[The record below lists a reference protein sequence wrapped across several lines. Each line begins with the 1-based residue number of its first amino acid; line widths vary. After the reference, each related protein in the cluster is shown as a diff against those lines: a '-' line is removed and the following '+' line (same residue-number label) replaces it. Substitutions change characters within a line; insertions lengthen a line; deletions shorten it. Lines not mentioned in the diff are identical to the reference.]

1 MPDSSHEEHQI
12 EVAGLPIQLRRGGSG
27 STLLVVHHE
36 TGNPGWMPFHDA
48 LAQSHDVLLPTL
60 PGWDGTQRGEWMR
73 NPRDLASVLQLLLDE
88 LAVERC
94 AIVGLGF
101 GGFLAAEM
109 AVANQA
115 RIDGLVLVGAMG
127 LQVEDA
133 EIRDQFLEG
142 HEDYVQSC
150 FHDVANF
157 HALFGETPSTEQ
169 LVAWD
174 ANREMTA
181 RTAQTAWK
189 PFLYSQSLP
198 HLLSSVR
205 CLRWWCIRSTTRS
218 SRWVARRPTRSG
230 SATPGSKRW
239 RMPDTSLKPNRPTR
253 WRAQS
258 PRSSPD
264 PLMRASGVRI
274 RRPVVGLL
282 LAVVCVG
289 LSASFATAR
298 PTVPAST
305 LTGSSRHP
313 SSPTSRAVGIRLPA
327 ND

>member
-73 NPRDLASVLQLLLDE
+73 NPRDLASVLQLLLDDE

-94 AIVGLGF
+94 AVLGLGF

-127 LQVEDA
+127 LQVEGA
-133 EIRDQFLEG
+133 EIRDQFLEWPAARRRVRRG

-157 HALFGETPSTEQ
+157 HALSRP
-169 LVAWD
+169 
-174 ANREMTA
+174 A
-181 RTAQTAWK
+181 RRRA
-189 PFLYSQSLP
+189 PNS
-198 HLLSSVR
+198 
-205 CLRWWCIRSTTRS
+205 S
-218 SRWVARRPTRSG
+218 SRGTR
-230 SATPGSKRW
+230 T
-239 RMPDTSLKPNRPTR
+239 
-253 WRAQS
+253 
-258 PRSSPD
+258 
-264 PLMRASGVRI
+264 VR
-274 RRPVVGLL
+274 
-282 LAVVCVG
+282 
-289 LSASFATAR
+289 
-298 PTVPAST
+298 
-305 LTGSSRHP
+305 
-313 SSPTSRAVGIRLPA
+313 
-327 ND
+327 

>member
-127 LQVEDA
+127 LQVERLRTRRFA
-133 EIRDQFLEG
+133 TSSWRATRTT
-142 HEDYVQSC
+142 C
-150 FHDVANF
+150 RVA
-157 HALFGETPSTEQ
+157 
-169 LVAWD
+169 
-174 ANREMTA
+174 
-181 RTAQTAWK
+181 
-189 PFLYSQSLP
+189 
-198 HLLSSVR
+198 
-205 CLRWWCIRSTTRS
+205 STTWRTSTRCSARRRAPNSS
-218 SRWVARRPTRSG
+218 SRGTR
-230 SATPGSKRW
+230 T
-239 RMPDTSLKPNRPTR
+239 
-253 WRAQS
+253 
-258 PRSSPD
+258 
-264 PLMRASGVRI
+264 VR
-274 RRPVVGLL
+274 
-282 LAVVCVG
+282 
-289 LSASFATAR
+289 
-298 PTVPAST
+298 
-305 LTGSSRHP
+305 
-313 SSPTSRAVGIRLPA
+313 
-327 ND
+327 

>member
-27 STLLVVHHE
+27 SALLMVHHE
-36 TGNPGWMPFHDA
+36 TGNPGWLPFHDS

-60 PGWDGTQRGEWMR
+60 PGWDGTQRGDWMR
-73 NPRDLASVLQLLLDE
+73 NPRDIASVLQLLLDE

-94 AIVGLGF
+94 AVVGLGF

-127 LQVEDA
+127 LQIEGS

-142 HEDYVQSC
+142 HEDYTKSC

-169 LVAWD
+169 LIAWD

-181 RTAQTAWK
+181 RTAWK

-198 HLLSSVR
+198 HLLPSVR
-205 CLRWWCIRSTTRS
+205 
-218 SRWVARRPTRSG
+218 
-230 SATPGSKRW
+230 
-239 RMPDTSLKPNRPTR
+239 
-253 WRAQS
+253 
-258 PRSSPD
+258 
-264 PLMRASGVRI
+264 
-274 RRPVVGLL
+274 
-282 LAVVCVG
+282 
-289 LSASFATAR
+289 
-298 PTVPAST
+298 VPALVVHAEHDTVVPQGCAEAYAQLLGNAQLET
-305 LTGSSRHP
+305 LADAGHIAEAEQAEALAGMITGFL
-313 SSPTSRAVGIRLPA
+313 G
-327 ND
+327 